1 MATAE
6 RKLQNSFRNIKH
18 FCLMNLLTSYPSR
31 PPYLYGLPKIHT
43 QNTPLGLVVSSI
55 GSCYIL
61 TGFLRKV
68 PVLTPLIGK

>member
-1 MATAE
+1 
-6 RKLQNSFRNIKH
+6 
-18 FCLMNLLTSYPSR
+18 MNLLTSYPSR